1 MRKIYILFIFL
12 GLGCGVQAQQ
22 ENQFTQFQHYK
33 LGFNPA
39 YAGNAEGISIA
50 ALVRQQWLGIKGAPM
65 VQLLSLNMPVLN
77 NRVGIGANFALASI
91 GVTKQYTAELA
102 YAYRIP
108 APRGH
113 LNLGLMTSIRNF
125 QMNFSELE
133 GSQPTSIDGAIPA
146 GLQSKY
152 VPNFGAGIYYDAQN
166 FYIGVSSPRLLNVS
180 IDLADGSGTISRET
194 PHFFLMTGVMIPLGE
209 KIKLQPQTLLKYV
222 KGAPFDADANLSLI
236 FNERFTFGA
245 SYRLGGSSA
254 SGVGESISGLFSV
267 QMGKNLLIGMS
278 YDATLS
284 ELRRYN
290 NGSLEV
296 VLRYFINGRNS
307 GDVIY
312 ENPRFFF

>member
-1 MRKIYILFIFL
+1 MRRVYLFIVCIGL
-12 GLGCGVQAQQ
+12 GLAAKAQQ

-50 ALVRQQWLGIKGAPM
+50 ALVRSQWLGIKGAPQ

-77 NRVGIGANFALASI
+77 NRVGIGANFARASI
-91 GVTKQYTAELA
+91 GVTQQYTAELA

-108 APRGH
+108 VPRGH

-125 QMNFSELE
+125 QMNFDALQ
-133 GSQPTSIDGAIPA
+133 GSQPLTNDSAIPV

-166 FYIGVSSPRLLNVS
+166 FYIGVSSPRLLKVNV
-180 IDLADGSGTISRET
+180 DLADGNGTISREV
-194 PHFFLMTGVMIPLGE
+194 PHFFLMTGVLIPLGA

-236 FNERFTFGA
+236 FNDRLTVGV
-245 SYRLGGSSA
+245 SYRLGGSRVTGLGEA
-254 SGVGESISGLFSV
+254 VSGMFNV
-267 QMGKNLLIGMS
+267 QMGKNIMLGMS

-290 NGSLEV
+290 NGSVEV
-296 VLRYFINGRNS
+296 VLRYFINGRSS

>member
-1 MRKIYILFIFL
+1 MYTLLILL
-12 GLGCGVQAQQ
+12 GLSVVAKAQQ

-50 ALVRQQWLGIKGAPM
+50 ALVRQQWLGIKGAPQ
-65 VQLLSLNMPVLN
+65 VQLVSLNMPVLN
-77 NRVGIGANFALASI
+77 NRVGIGANFARASI
-91 GVTKQYTAELA
+91 GVTNQYTAELA

-133 GSQPTSIDGAIPA
+133 GSQPIANDGAIPA

-152 VPNFGAGIYYDAQN
+152 VPNFGAGIYYNAQN
-166 FYIGVSSPRLLNVS
+166 FYIGLSSPRLLNVN
-180 IDLADGSGTISRET
+180 IDLSDGSGTISRET
-194 PHFFLMTGVMIPLGE
+194 PHFFLMTGVLIPLGDNL
-209 KIKLQPQTLLKYV
+209 KLQPQTLLKYV
-222 KGAPFDADANLSLI
+222 KGAPFDADANISLI
-236 FNERFTFGA
+236 FNERVTMGV
-245 SYRLGGSSA
+245 SYRLGGSRA
-254 SGVGESISGLFSV
+254 TGLGEAVSGLFSV

-284 ELRRYN
+284 ELRKFN
-290 NGSLEV
+290 NGSAEV
-296 VLRYFINGRNS
+296 VLRYFINGRSS

-312 ENPRFFF
+312 DNPRFFF

>member
-1 MRKIYILFIFL
+1 MRKIYIFLLFL
-12 GLGCGVQAQQ
+12 GLNWSVQAQQ

-39 YAGNAEGISIA
+39 YAGNAEGISFA
-50 ALVRQQWLGIKGAPM
+50 ALVRQQWLGIKGAPQ
-65 VQLLSLNMPVLN
+65 VQLVSLHMPVLN
-77 NRVGIGANFALASI
+77 NKVGLGANFARSSI
-91 GVTKQYTAELA
+91 GVTNQYTAELA

-133 GSQPTSIDGAIPA
+133 GSQPTSIDNAIPA
-146 GLQSKY
+146 GMQSKF

-166 FYIGVSSPRLLNVS
+166 FYIGLSSPRLLNVN
-180 IDLADGSGTISRET
+180 IDLSDGSGTISREV
-194 PHFFLMTGVMIPLGE
+194 PHFFLMTGVMIPLGD
-209 KIKLQPQTLLKYV
+209 KFKLQPQTLLKYV
-222 KGAPFDADANLSLI
+222 KGAPFDADANVSLI
-236 FNERFTFGA
+236 FNDKMTMGV
-245 SYRLGGSSA
+245 SYRLGGSRET
-254 SGVGESISGLFSV
+254 GLGEAISGLFSI

-290 NGSLEV
+290 NGSAEV